1 MGRVAV
7 LFPLAVRWYYS
18 PGFED
23 QLCSFSEHNS
33 KRHQIQYIE
42 NGQTTRSYWIA
53 QGTVFTIRDMPYGKE
68 DKKVMHEYTYV

>member
-53 QGTVFTIRDMPYGKE
+53 QGTVFTILGYAIWKRR
-68 DKKVMHEYTYV
+68 